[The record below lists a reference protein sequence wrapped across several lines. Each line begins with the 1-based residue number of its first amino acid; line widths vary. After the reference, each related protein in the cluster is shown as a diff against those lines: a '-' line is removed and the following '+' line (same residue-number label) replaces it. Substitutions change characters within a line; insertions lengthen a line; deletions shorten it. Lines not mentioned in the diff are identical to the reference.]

1 MMEQCKEKLS
11 IARLTRA
18 IFSSVTR
25 RGSTFDRK
33 KGKFVYCH
41 SKFGSYCYFGKGQRI
56 CRKDKKWYGTPIKEK
71 NQGRICSHVF
81 VNWQQKVDIPCSFG
95 RNRGKES
102 Y

>member
-1 MMEQCKEKLS
+1 MSRRKRQKTGMINKEKEN
-11 IARLTRA
+11 IKT
-18 IFSSVTR
+18 
-25 RGSTFDRK
+25 
-33 KGKFVYCH
+33 
-41 SKFGSYCYFGKGQRI
+41 
-56 CRKDKKWYGTPIKEK
+56 KDKKWYGTPIKEK